1 MTEPARSRRENG
13 SVAAR
18 LLSVSVVRYLLA
30 GGVSF
35 LVDLGLLALFH
46 SVFGWP
52 VWLATGTAFLIS
64 FAFTYTLQRLFS
76 FMATTPHGRALLR
89 YTLLVGFNTL
99 ASVAIVSA
107 VNASLVGWVGGKVIA
122 TAVTT
127 AWNFFAYK
135 YWVFAPARS
144 TDTYAPERE

>member
-1 MTEPARSRRENG
+1 MTDPAPSQRDNPSM
-13 SVAAR
+13 ATR
-18 LLSVSVVRYLLA
+18 LLSVSAVRYLLA
-30 GGVSF
+30 GGISF

-52 VWLATGTAFLIS
+52 VWTATGAAFLIS

-99 ASVAIVSA
+99 ATVAIVSA

-127 AWNFFAYK
+127 VWNYFAYK
-135 YWVFAPARS
+135 YWVFAPAS
-144 TDTYAPERE
+144 GNDTDAPERN